1 MTTNTVSAGIDARGR
16 SKGFHLAVTVSR
28 GTVHERPRT
37 TPGARPFEDGG
48 VRS

>member
-1 MTTNTVSAGIDARGR
+1 MTTDTVSAGIDTGGR
-16 SKGFHLAVTVSR
+16 SKGFHLAVTVSQ
-28 GTVHERPRT
+28 GAVHERTRT